1 MLSESLTIG
10 LLLTLVF
17 GALFFYV
24 YSRVT
29 YSEKRIGLME
39 KLLLNLKMEQ
49 EEKPIHILPRI
60 SPQMTFHQLSENTS
74 SQISEPFVS
83 SEPSVLPPRPSFTEP
98 SVLPPRP
105 SFTEPFVS
113 SDNSEEDMYKNVLEE
128 AHEIE
133 DNSLP
138 KIEINYE
145 AMTKDELIEAAKTK
159 GIRVGNRPGREKL
172 LQLLKKSEDMKT
184 STLEGNALSA
194 VAEVEI

>member
-60 SPQMTFHQLSENTS
+60 SPQMTFHQLSTNNSPPPPQMVFHQLPQQTEDFIPS
-74 SQISEPFVS
+74 EPLEISEPFVPS
-83 SEPSVLPPRPSFTEP
+83 QPSEDDL
-98 SVLPPRP
+98 
-105 SFTEPFVS
+105 
-113 SDNSEEDMYKNVLEE
+113 YQNVLEE
-128 AHEIE
+128 AHMEE
-133 DNSLP
+133 ESLP

-145 AMTKDELIEAAKTK
+145 AMTKDELIEAAKVK
-159 GIRVGNRPGREKL
+159 GIRAGNRPGREKL
-172 LQLLKKSEDMKT
+172 LQLLKKSEDIKT
-184 STLEGNALSA
+184 ITLDGA
-194 VAEVEI
+194 VGEVEI